1 MTLQDRH
8 EIHFNQ
14 KEEITPEISAYRA
27 EHLIKTGN
35 QAHIILGDQ
44 KYKIS
49 YSKKSNNKNLMLH
62 SYQIKFMIK
71 NKKFTY
77 RALLPEHFKKLL
89 KTKRL
94 TFLNY

>member
-1 MTLQDRH
+1 MPIKRKECEKTTLQDRH

-44 KYKIS
+44 KYVLRITR
-49 YSKKSNNKNLMLH
+49 SN
-62 SYQIKFMIK
+62 
-71 NKKFTY
+71 
-77 RALLPEHFKKLL
+77 KLIL
-89 KTKRL
+89 TK
-94 TFLNY
+94 

>member
-1 MTLQDRH
+1 MPIKRKECEQMTLQDRH

-44 KYKIS
+44 KYVLRITR
-49 YSKKSNNKNLMLH
+49 SN
-62 SYQIKFMIK
+62 
-71 NKKFTY
+71 
-77 RALLPEHFKKLL
+77 KLIL
-89 KTKRL
+89 TK
-94 TFLNY
+94 